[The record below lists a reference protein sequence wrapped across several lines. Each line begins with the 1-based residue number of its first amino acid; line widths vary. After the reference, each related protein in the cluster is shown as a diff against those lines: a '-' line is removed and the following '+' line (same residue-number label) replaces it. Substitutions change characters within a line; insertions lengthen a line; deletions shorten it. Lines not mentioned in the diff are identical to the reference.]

1 MTRSDAVRRRDGSL
15 EATLDVTDAV
25 PVGVGITDAVAAA
38 ADVHPLALPPV
49 HDAVDTDAL
58 DDFFA
63 RSPDTAGYTV
73 RFRYAGYRVTVRD
86 TDDSVVVTVFDCS
99 LSAPDSE
106 ATD

>member
-25 PVGVGITDAVAAA
+25 PVGVGITG
-38 ADVHPLALPPV
+38 
-49 HDAVDTDAL
+49 AL